1 MIEALFFWALAL
13 YGAVSLTFQT
23 VRRVQRRRQH
33 PYPVTFIL
41 IVRNA
46 EEQIEGLVRS
56 LMARTALSSRERQV
70 LVIDWASDDDTS
82 AILHA
87 MEKDFAFLRSVRVA
101 DDTEFLQA
109 LRNECMCDTRVGCI
123 YDLRQG
129 GLAADVTDD
138 LAAMFQ

>member
-23 VRRVQRRRQH
+23 VLRVQRRRQH

-46 EEQIEGLVRS
+46 EEQIEGVVRS

-70 LVIDWASDDDTS
+70 LVIDWASDDETL
-82 AILHA
+82 AILNA
-87 MEKDFAFLRSVRVA
+87 MEEDCTSLRSVRV
-101 DDTEFLQA
+101 DDDAEFLQA
-109 LRNECMCDTRVGCI
+109 LRNACMSGARVGCI

-129 GLAADVTDD
+129 GFAADVTDD
-138 LAAMFQ
+138 LAAMLH